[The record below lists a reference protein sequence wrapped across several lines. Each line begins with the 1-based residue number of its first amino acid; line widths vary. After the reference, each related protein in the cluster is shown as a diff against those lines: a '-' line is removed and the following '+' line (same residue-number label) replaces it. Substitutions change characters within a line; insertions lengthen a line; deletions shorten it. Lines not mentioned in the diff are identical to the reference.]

1 MYEHDFCEY
10 AVEKKKEGR
19 YLGMLCLSVVLAI
32 VSVVL
37 AIVFVVL
44 FFWMI
49 LPAAGFTFGLL
60 IFAAVCLALRY
71 LSRFTF
77 IEYEYTQTGST
88 LDFAAVYSKQY
99 RREKLS
105 VDLKKSARRVAPCK
119 DGKIGGGF
127 SVSSVLDLRSSASAE
142 NAYVLVYEDEKMQK
156 AVLFDATDRLIEN
169 IYHQVPSITEMPKKQ
184 PE

>member
-19 YLGMLCLSVVLAI
+19 YLWMLCLSIVLA
-32 VSVVL
+32 V
-37 AIVFVVL
+37 VFVVV
-44 FFWMI
+44 FFWQI

-60 IFAAVCLALRY
+60 IFAAVCLALWY

-105 VDLKKSARRVAPCK
+105 VDLKKSARRVAPYK
-119 DGKIGGGF
+119 DGRIEGF
-127 SVSSVLDLRSSASAE
+127 SVTSVMDFRSSPTAE
-142 NAYVLVYEDEKMQK
+142 NAYVLVYEENKTQK
-156 AVLFDATDRLIEN
+156 AALFDATERLIQN
-169 IYHQVPSITEMPKKQ
+169 IYHQVPSITVVSDTL

>member
-19 YLGMLCLSVVLAI
+19 YLSMLCLSIVLA
-32 VSVVL
+32 V
-37 AIVFVVL
+37 VFVVV
-44 FFWMI
+44 FFWKI

-60 IFAAVCLALRY
+60 IFAVVCLALWY

-105 VDLKKSARRVAPCK
+105 VDLKKSARRVAPYK
-119 DGKIGGGF
+119 DGRIEGF
-127 SVSSVLDLRSSASAE
+127 SVTSVLDFRSSPTAE
-142 NAYVLVYEDEKMQK
+142 NAYVLVYEDNKALK
-156 AVLFDATDRLIEN
+156 AVLFDATKRLVDN
-169 IYHQVPSITEMPKKQ
+169 IYHQVPSITVQ
-184 PE
+184 SDTLPE

>member
-19 YLGMLCLSVVLAI
+19 YLGMLCLSVL
-32 VSVVL
+32 L

-60 IFAAVCLALRY
+60 IFAAVCLALWY

-77 IEYEYTQTGST
+77 IEYEYTQTGSL

-105 VDLKKSARRVAPCK
+105 VDLKKSGRRVAPYK
-119 DGKIGGGF
+119 GGKIEGGF
-127 SVSSVLDLRSSASAE
+127 SVSSTLDLRSSASAE
-142 NAYVLVYEDEKMQK
+142 NAYVLVYEEDKTQK
-156 AVLFDATDRLIEN
+156 AVLFDATKRLVQN
-169 IYHQVPSITEMPKKQ
+169 IYHQVPSITVLSDTL

>member
-19 YLGMLCLSVVLAI
+19 YRLMLCLSI
-32 VSVVL
+32 VL
-37 AIVFVVL
+37 AIVFVVV
-44 FFWMI
+44 FFWKI

-60 IFAAVCLALRY
+60 IFAAVCLALWY

-105 VDLKKSARRVAPCK
+105 VDLKKSARRVAPYT
-119 DGKIGGGF
+119 DGRIDGF
-127 SVSSVLDLRSSASAE
+127 SVTSVMDLRSSASAE
-142 NAYVLVYEDEKMQK
+142 NAYVLVYEENKTQK
-156 AVLFDATDRLIEN
+156 AVLFDATARLIRN
-169 IYHQVPSITEMPKKQ
+169 IYHQVPSITVVSDTL